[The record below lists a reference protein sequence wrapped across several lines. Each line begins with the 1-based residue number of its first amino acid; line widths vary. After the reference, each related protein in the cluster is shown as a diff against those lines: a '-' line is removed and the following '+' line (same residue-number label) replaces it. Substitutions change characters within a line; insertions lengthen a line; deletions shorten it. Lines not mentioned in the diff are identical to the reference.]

1 MKITYYFLCVCIIF
15 IIQSCTKET
24 TTDIAAND
32 PAPTNP
38 TCAKISTI
46 KATATPATITIG
58 ENSTI
63 AATDVANV
71 NYYWSGPFSNGIYS
85 RTLNINT
92 AGLKDRG
99 WYYVNASNSEC
110 NNTKF
115 DSVYLNVKLL
125 QGTPPCTIPNNTC
138 NNTLVTSETY
148 SSITRGISSSY
159 GVLSL
164 SASTSGGDIKFL
176 FHPHWNTVEPEDG
189 IYYTTNIPTFDPVN
203 PDFNK
208 VFFTMTKSSI
218 YWATWADQT
227 VYVSH
232 INGKLQVRFC
242 DLNMNGSL
250 GGPVYTN
257 KSSANL
263 IQN

>member
-63 AATDVANV
+63 SATDVANIIY
-71 NYYWSGPFSNGIYS
+71 NWSGPVSTASYT
-85 RTLNINT
+85 RTISINN

-99 WYYVNASNSEC
+99 WYYMGAGSQDCIE
-110 NNTKF
+110 TKY
-115 DSVYLNVKLL
+115 DSVYLNVKLK
-125 QGTPPCTIPNNTC
+125 QGTPPCAVANNTC

-148 SSITRGISSSY
+148 SSITRGLSS
-159 GVLSL
+159 GLLSL
-164 SASTSGGDIKFL
+164 SASTLGGDIKL
-176 FHPHWNTVEPEDG
+176 IFHPHWKTVEPEDG
-189 IYYTTNIPTFDPVN
+189 IYYTTNIATFDPVN

-218 YWATWADQT
+218 YWSTWADQT